1 MAITAQM
8 VKELRDRTGAG
19 MMDCKNALNE
29 TDGDLEEAIKFLRTK
44 GLAAA
49 SKKAHRT
56 ASDGVV
62 VVEGDEEAMVVLELN
77 CETDFVARNPEFV
90 SFAEE
95 LAALAL
101 SSKATDVAELIG
113 QAYSGDA
120 AHTVEEAISQR
131 VATIG
136 EKIVL
141 NRLERIE
148 AGSGN
153 LLNSYIHGGGKIG
166 VVVEGAGGVTPEA
179 LHDVALHVAAAEPR
193 FVNRDEVTEDLL
205 ETEEVRER
213 VLDIRAFNHAAE
225 VDPRLHCRI
234 FALAS
239 ITKPIVSVG
248 VARLVDQGLGQL
260 QPLPHSHA
268 IRSDLPSHHP
278 FHPHLLKRFGSPQPR
293 LFRGESVKRREEINE
308 IQPSH
313 EFVKGV
319 GIRTISHPGGDPGV
333 VPGILAEDMNLTSAR
348 LEETDDQVQHRAFA
362 RPVGADDPCYPPP
375 KADRNSVQPHH
386 IPIPFGNRFQL
397 NYIHQSDTS
406 TALTFRERAHR
417 EKAIRPRRIK
427 RDQIQWTLYLGR
439 IPNRS
444 API

>member
-19 MMDCKNALNE
+19 MMDCKNALSE
-29 TDGDLEEAIKFLRTK
+29 TGGNLDEAIKFLRTK

-62 VVEGDEEAMVVLELN
+62 VVVGDEEAMVVLELN

-101 SSKATDVAELIG
+101 SSKATGVAELIG

-136 EKIVL
+136 ENIVL

-193 FVNRDEVTEDLL
+193 FVSREEVTEDLL
-205 ETEEVRER
+205 ETERE
-213 VLDIRAFNHAAE
+213 I
-225 VDPRLHCRI
+225 
-234 FALAS
+234 ALKQA
-239 ITKPIVSVG
+239 
-248 VARLVDQGLGQL
+248 VDQGKPEEIAKRIVEGKMEKFFVQEVLLDQAFAKETGKSVSEYLKENVGDDATVVRFVRFKLGERIKL
-260 QPLPHSHA
+260 QP
-268 IRSDLPSHHP
+268 
-278 FHPHLLKRFGSPQPR
+278 
-293 LFRGESVKRREEINE
+293 
-308 IQPSH
+308 
-313 EFVKGV
+313 
-319 GIRTISHPGGDPGV
+319 T
-333 VPGILAEDMNLTSAR
+333 
-348 LEETDDQVQHRAFA
+348 ETGLV
-362 RPVGADDPCYPPP
+362 
-375 KADRNSVQPHH
+375 
-386 IPIPFGNRFQL
+386 
-397 NYIHQSDTS
+397 
-406 TALTFRERAHR
+406 
-417 EKAIRPRRIK
+417 
-427 RDQIQWTLYLGR
+427 
-439 IPNRS
+439 
-444 API
+444 

>member
-8 VKELRDRTGAG
+8 VKELRDRTGTG

-29 TDGDLEEAIKFLRTK
+29 TGGNLDEAIKFLRTK

-62 VVEGDEEAMVVLELN
+62 VVAGDEEAMVVLELN

-95 LAALAL
+95 LAAQAL
-101 SSKATDVAELIG
+101 SSNVTSVDELIG

-120 AHTVEEAISQR
+120 AHTVEEAISQK

-153 LLNSYIHGGGKIG
+153 QLNSYIHGGGKIG
-166 VVVEGAGGVTPEA
+166 VVVEGAGGITPDA

-205 ETEEVRER
+205 ETEREIA
-213 VLDIRAFNHAAE
+213 LKQA
-225 VDPRLHCRI
+225 VD
-234 FALAS
+234 AG
-239 ITKPIVSVG
+239 KP
-248 VARLVDQGLGQL
+248 
-260 QPLPHSHA
+260 
-268 IRSDLPSHHP
+268 
-278 FHPHLLKRFGSPQPR
+278 
-293 LFRGESVKRREEINE
+293 EEIAKRIVE
-308 IQPSH
+308 GKM
-313 EFVKGV
+313 EKFFVQEV
-319 GIRTISHPGGDPGV
+319 
-333 VPGILAEDMNLTSAR
+333 LL
-348 LEETDDQVQHRAFA
+348 DQAFA
-362 RPVGADDPCYPPP
+362 KEAGKSVSEYLKESAGDD
-375 KADRNSVQPHH
+375 ATVV
-386 IPIPFGNRFQL
+386 RFVR
-397 NYIHQSDTS
+397 
-406 TALTFRERAHR
+406 F
-417 EKAIRPRRIK
+417 K
-427 RDQIQWTLYLGR
+427 LGEE
-439 IPNRS
+439 S
-444 API
+444 GD